1 MTNEEIIKKAN
12 EIAEQAKKENAQAF
26 EKELSEL
33 LKKYNIQ
40 LISQIIIQSL

>member
-26 EKELSEL
+26 EKELKEL
-33 LKKYNIQ
+33 LEKYKVQ
-40 LISQIIIQSL
+40 LIPQIIIQAL